1 MDAQATNSGRDTLGT
16 PSVPMESSDVPIRE
30 IQELQLLRSAGSASE
45 RAAEAELSQ
54 LIARVRKL
62 APQLSPEALSA
73 AGNGLVELAARR
85 DSEPSPAQPR
95 LLAFEPDDGRP
106 TDGDSEVGS
115 VGSLDGVE
123 AADNRDFDDEAEAPE
138 QQGRCLRVAPTVLGE
153 TECHV
158 PLEQVTYEDWD
169 HQGWAPSVAYPADI
183 PPAVFAAAAEDE
195 EAEGDEACV
204 SGKMS
209 GWKGARDPMGLGD
222 CQHVY
227 CEKCDLNLTQDN
239 DGCKVTSMALAGRV
253 QRVLAKHEK
262 LHQAKPWSDRDK
274 REARHAMYKAI
285 ISWQF
290 CSPLGAGKR
299 VRLPECLLSAVRR
312 SSTSASSSS
321 QEANTLVAEPA
332 DSALVTR
339 RWCR

>member
-1 MDAQATNSGRDTLGT
+1 MCSTSRCKPLEN
-16 PSVPMESSDVPIRE
+16 I
-30 IQELQLLRSAGSASE
+30 
-45 RAAEAELSQ
+45 
-54 LIARVRKL
+54 
-62 APQLSPEALSA
+62 ALSA

-138 QQGRCLRVAPTVLGE
+138 QQGRCLRVAPTVLGD

-195 EAEGDEACV
+195 EAEGDEAGV
-204 SGKMS
+204 PGKMS
-209 GWKGARDPMGLGD
+209 GWKGARDLMGLGD

-239 DGCKVTSMALAGRV
+239 DGCKVTSMALADRV

-262 LHQAKPWSDRDK
+262 LHQAKPWSDR
-274 REARHAMYKAI
+274 
-285 ISWQF
+285 
-290 CSPLGAGKR
+290 
-299 VRLPECLLSAVRR
+299 R
-312 SSTSASSSS
+312 SSAGASWSPWSL
-321 QEANTLVAEPA
+321 A
-332 DSALVTR
+332 
-339 RWCR
+339 